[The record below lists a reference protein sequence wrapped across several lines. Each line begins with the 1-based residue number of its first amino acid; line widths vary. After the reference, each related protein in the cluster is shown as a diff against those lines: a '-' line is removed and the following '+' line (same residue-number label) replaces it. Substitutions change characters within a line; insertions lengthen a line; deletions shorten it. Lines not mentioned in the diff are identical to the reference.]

1 MWYTLLVISSKTPI
15 IWTFSFHIQE
25 VTKFIVILIIHNA
38 SILLSTEEEH
48 REKKKIEHNQQS
60 YWQCRHLY
68 ISKLNPGMLLKLRQG
83 RSFLWVKR
91 PHILGLV
98 STQHILRLGFSCKLF
113 LKGVLSG
120 ETSSNEGS
128 KMKKQRAKQGL
139 EFWCSEHQSGS
150 AGLNQAA
157 FPFWSQ
163 DSSDSGTR
171 RPLWMR
177 WFHLPKGFQVWI
189 IIIISSNYSSLQRAP
204 PGTERDTRAFYT
216 MWCS

>member
-1 MWYTLLVISSKTPI
+1 MWYTLSVISTKTPI
-15 IWTFSFHIQE
+15 VWAFSFHIQE
-25 VTKFIVILIIHNA
+25 LTKFIVILIIHNTKHKK
-38 SILLSTEEEH
+38 STEKRKNGTQPTILL
-48 REKKKIEHNQQS
+48 S

-91 PHILGLV
+91 PHILGLL
-98 STQHILRLGFSCKLF
+98 STQHILKLGFFCKLF

-120 ETSSNEGS
+120 EISSNERS
-128 KMKKQRAKQGL
+128 KMKKQRAKQGI

-150 AGLNQAA
+150 VGLNQAA

-163 DSSDSGTR
+163 DSGDSDTY
-171 RPLWMR
+171 RPFSMR
-177 WFHLPKGFQVWI
+177 WLQLPKGFQVWI
-189 IIIISSNYSSLQRAP
+189 INSSNYSSLQKAP
-204 PGTERDTRAFYT
+204 PGTEREIQSLL